1 MSAEVKGWIRVG
13 AVITTYLVIGAT
25 VAAIGWAG
33 IVFTIAVA
41 HSFA

>member
-25 VAAIGWAG
+25 VAAIAWGSITA
-33 IVFTIAVA
+33 IILVA
-41 HSFA
+41 QDLA